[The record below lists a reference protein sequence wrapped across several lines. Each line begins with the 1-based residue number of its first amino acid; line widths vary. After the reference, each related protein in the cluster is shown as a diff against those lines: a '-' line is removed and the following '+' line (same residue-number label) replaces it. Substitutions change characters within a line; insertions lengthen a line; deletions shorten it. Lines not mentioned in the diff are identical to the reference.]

1 MLEKLNHIF
10 EVALCLLALVGSLGV
25 VKTAV
30 GEQWALILGKSEIND
45 AAVKVA
51 VSDLLESARQ
61 YGISIRVEADGVR
74 PSGNAIFV
82 GVPARNQQARKYFP
96 KNKLSPKTL
105 TSKNGFQIQTVL
117 EKSDT
122 LILIS
127 GGSIM
132 GDVNGLYYLRDR
144 LRVTRR
150 FPVLNETRQ
159 PLFTIACNVQA
170 KGLKS
175 LKKNQTALFR
185 NALAYGINWVVV
197 DNTLNLVPWNAE
209 PEKTQNEKNRQEV
222 KKLIQRAHAL
232 HLKCFTYGD
241 EFTYL
246 PSFLQELHATC
257 SVDDPNF
264 WKAVQEKYRRLLR
277 ALPEL
282 DGVGIR
288 TGELTQVWGNYRAFD
303 VMHEGPSCPWTLTR
317 RYRTFVKKIYDVVV
331 GEFHKLYYQRTW
343 GTNLKEQ
350 HSDPEVFKR
359 TFTSAIPVKNLYLVP
374 KITTGDQGWFQPFN
388 PTFNLTPHHTL
399 AEFESMDVGQD
410 MFPTFPA
417 AYFQAA
423 LQTIVEG
430 TSTNVQGMAFDIPP
444 KDDWGN
450 WNAVAYILHRLN
462 WNLNVDVHTLAR
474 DFAAIH
480 FGPKAADKMA
490 EIFLLTPV
498 VYKYGLYLEPIA
510 ARMHR
515 QLPQLRGTI
524 FPVAGFPVI
533 DHGKAHLEFWHQIYL
548 QTKPWMHETLN
559 LLDYGL
565 QTAQKMINLFQEA
578 KPLITD
584 KTLAEDAERKVLRT
598 EALVQTNNL
607 YVKTAFSYFD
617 FLEDSSPENYSH
629 LKKLASELSLAKV
642 HFAGLKGKPYHF
654 FGIDQLLKNV
664 KEVLENKEQAL
675 NFLKHAPTT
684 DGVMALIERQEEAH
698 RHVLNQYRGQLIK
711 ILHWRGRVDGKDI
724 LVVKA
729 KTLSVQHV
737 QWEPIQDMRTR
748 FYSELPESE
757 MSVVIKDIHSRTL
770 HPFVLEQP
778 TAGNHYTTKIY
789 LVDAPGGGDLWELEL
804 YAIKKSPKLLGLW
817 PTWQGE

>member
-1 MLEKLNHIF
+1 METIHYLLVTAIFTLFFLTASFTKAADRTRNWELIVSSMEKSDPAIQMAVTDFIQSAKKHNIF
-10 EVALCLLALVGSLGV
+10 VQIRTD
-25 VKTAV
+25 KT
-30 GEQWALILGKSEIND
+30 
-45 AAVKVA
+45 
-51 VSDLLESARQ
+51 
-61 YGISIRVEADGVR
+61 R
-74 PSGNAIFV
+74 PSGTAIV
-82 GVPARNQQARKYFP
+82 LGSPERNKQTAWFF
-96 KNKLSPKTL
+96 
-105 TSKNGFQIQTVL
+105 SKKRIVL
-117 EKSDT
+117 EGVSKDQGYEIRT
-122 LILIS
+122 LSTGKESILFVS
-127 GGSIM
+127 GGSIL
-132 GDVNGLYYLRDR
+132 GDVYGLYGLRDR
-144 LRVTRR
+144 LRVLGEIPALNVRR
-150 FPVLNETRQ
+150 E
-159 PLFTIACNVQA
+159 PLLDIRCPVQA
-170 KGLKS
+170 KGLDLTGENS
-175 LKKNQTALFR
+175 ETLLK
-185 NALAYGINWVVV
+185 NALTYGVNWVVV
-197 DNTLNLVPWNAE
+197 GNTLNFVPWEAE
-209 PEKTQNEKNRQEV
+209 PEKSKNRKNREEILSV
-222 KKLIQRAHAL
+222 IQRAHAL
-232 HLKCFTYGD
+232 HMKCFTYGD
-241 EFTYL
+241 EFTYH
-246 PSFLQELHATC
+246 PSLLKKYGAALSLE
-257 SVDDPNF
+257 DPNF
-264 WKAVQEKYRRLLR
+264 WQTLQEKYRLLLKS
-277 ALPEL
+277 LPEL

-288 TGELTQVWGNYRAFD
+288 TGELTQLWGNYEAFNVIHGD
-303 VMHEGPSCPWTLTR
+303 PACSWSLEK
-317 RYRTFVKKIYDVVV
+317 RYGTFVKKIYDVVV
-331 GEFHKLYYQRTW
+331 GQFHKLYYQRTW
-343 GTNLKEQ
+343 VTNLTEQ
-350 HSDPEVFKR
+350 HSNPEVFKK
-359 TFTSAIPVKNLYLVP
+359 TFTRKIPVKNLYLVP
-374 KITTGDQGWFQPFN
+374 KVTTGDQGWFQPFN

-423 LQTIVEG
+423 LQTILEG
-430 TSTNVQGMAFDIPP
+430 ASTNVQGMAFDVPP

-450 WNAVAYILHRLN
+450 WNAVAYILYRLN
-462 WNLNVDVHTLAR
+462 WDLNVNVRTLAR

-480 FGPKAADKMA
+480 FGQKAADKMA
-490 EIFLLTPV
+490 EIYLLTPV
-498 VYKYGLYLEPIA
+498 AYKYGLYIEPIA
-510 ARMHR
+510 CRLHQ

-533 DHGKAHLEFWHQIYL
+533 DHGKAHLEFWRRIYL
-548 QTKPWMHETLN
+548 QTKPWMHEALN
-559 LLDYGL
+559 LMDHGL
-565 QTAQKMINLFQEA
+565 QTAQKMISLFQEA

-598 EALVQTNNL
+598 EALIQTNNL

-629 LKKLASELSLAKV
+629 LKKLASELSLARL

-664 KEVLENKEQAL
+664 EEVLENKEQAL

-698 RHVLNQYRGQLIK
+698 RRVLNQYGDQLIK

-770 HPFVLEQP
+770 HPFVLQQP

-817 PTWQGE
+817 PSWQRE